1 MQDLKEHA
9 NVYLSVLALTDFICI
24 GVVNWIGIIKM
35 GAELCVCH
43 ESWCDGG
50 MGVVKIRV
58 AVYSDD
64 CSTVVLNWWAFFA
77 SQGTLGNV

>member
-1 MQDLKEHA
+1 
-9 NVYLSVLALTDFICI
+9 
-24 GVVNWIGIIKM
+24 M

-64 CSTVVLNWWAFFA
+64 CSTVVLNW
-77 SQGTLGNV
+77 